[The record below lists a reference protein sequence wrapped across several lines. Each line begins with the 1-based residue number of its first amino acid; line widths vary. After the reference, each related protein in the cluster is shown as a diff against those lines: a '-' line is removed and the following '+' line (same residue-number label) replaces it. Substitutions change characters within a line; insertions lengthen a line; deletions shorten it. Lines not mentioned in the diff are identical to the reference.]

1 MWARRD
7 RPPAGGD
14 QRATPSVVRRAL
26 RRFIIGSVLALLLV
40 GLASVVVAK
49 NLADD
54 AELREALLR
63 GSAFADGVAGP
74 LVNEGV
80 RRGDVQ
86 QLAVLDYVMRSRLR
100 DGSIVHIKVLS
111 RDGTVMWSDVPQ
123 VVGKSSPP
131 DPGVTELF
139 ATGGVVGGVS
149 TFIKSADP
157 KAPGEGP
164 LLEIYAGSL
173 DADAV
178 PVVVATYWS
187 LDRVDDAE
195 RATLNALVPLALGS
209 LILFQLAVLPLAMS
223 LARRV
228 DHGLAERGV
237 MVQHA
242 LSASELERHRIA
254 EQLHDGVIQDLAGIG
269 FALPTV
275 AASLTPGADRARQVL
290 DQTSALVRRDVEALR
305 SMLTEL
311 YPASLAEGE
320 LVAAV
325 QDLVDRA
332 ELSGVTMSAQVSSVP
347 DESLTVTRLAYRIV
361 REGIHNVVKH
371 AGAANALV
379 TAGREGAVYVVTVTD
394 DGKGIGPG
402 DAPTGH
408 VGLRLLGDTLRD
420 IGGSLTVAN
429 ASVGGT
435 VLTARFPVNLTDP
448 ERIEPERIEPNRG
461 GQGFRKVGRS
471 Q

>member
-1 MWARRD
+1 MWARRVR
-7 RPPAGGD
+7 RPTGND

-26 RRFIIGSVLALLLV
+26 RRFIVGSVLALLLV

-49 NLADD
+49 NLAED
-54 AELREALLR
+54 AALHEALLR

-80 RRGDVQ
+80 RAGEVKQ
-86 QLAVLDYVMRSRLR
+86 IAVLDYVMRSRLR
-100 DGSIVHIKVLS
+100 DGSITHINVLG

-123 VVGKSSPP
+123 VVGKTFPL
-131 DPGVTELF
+131 DPGVPELF

-149 TFIKSADP
+149 TFVRSEIAEET
-157 KAPGEGP
+157 GEGR

-187 LDRVDDAE
+187 LDRADDAE
-195 RATLNALVPLALGS
+195 RALLGALVPLALGS

-228 DHGLAERGV
+228 DRGLAERGV

-320 LVAAV
+320 LASAV
-325 QDLVDRA
+325 QDMVDRA

-347 DESLTVTRLAYRIV
+347 EESLTVIRLAYRIV

-379 TAGREGAVYVVTVTD
+379 TAGRDGSVYVVTVTD

-420 IGGSLTVAN
+420 IGGSLTVIN

-448 ERIEPERIEPNRG
+448 ETVGHNRG

>member
-7 RPPAGGD
+7 RPPTGND

-26 RRFIIGSVLALLLV
+26 RRFIVGSVLALLLV
-40 GLASVVVAK
+40 GLASILVAK
-49 NLADD
+49 DLAGD
-54 AELREALLR
+54 AALGEASLR

-74 LVNEGV
+74 LVNKGV
-80 RRGDVQ
+80 RAGDVQ
-86 QLAVLDYVMRSRLR
+86 QIAILDYVMRSRLR
-100 DGSIVHIKVLS
+100 DGSIVHIKVWS
-111 RDGTVMWSDVPQ
+111 RDGTVLWSDVPQ
-123 VVGKSSPP
+123 VVGKAFPF
-131 DPGVTELF
+131 DPGVPELF
-139 ATGGVVGGVS
+139 ATGGVIGGVS
-149 TFIKSADP
+149 TLA
-157 KAPGEGP
+157 KAENAEVSGEGP

-178 PVVVATYWS
+178 PVVVETYWP
-187 LDRVDDAE
+187 LDRVADAE
-195 RATLNALVPLALGS
+195 RATLSALVPLALGS

-275 AASLTPGADRARQVL
+275 AASLTPGADAARQVL

-320 LVAAV
+320 LETAV

-332 ELSGVTMSAQVSSVP
+332 ELSGVTMSAQVSTVP
-347 DESLTVTRLAYRIV
+347 EESLTVTRLAYRIV

-371 AGAANALV
+371 ARAANALV
-379 TAGREGAVYVVTVTD
+379 TAGRDGSVYVVTVTD
-394 DGKGIGPG
+394 DGQGIRPG

-420 IGGSLTVAN
+420 IGGSLTVTN
-429 ASVGGT
+429 AFVGGT

-448 ERIEPERIEPNRG
+448 ETVGHNRG
-461 GQGFRKVGRS
+461 GQGFRKVGRA